1 MSLISFYNTD
11 IVLMKRYF
19 PNVMLFNFK
28 TGSINMLQQ
37 ENGHLHACF
46 PFQAIMEDILS
57 KRDQMP

>member
-1 MSLISFYNTD
+1 
-11 IVLMKRYF
+11 MKRYF

-37 ENGHLHACF
+37 ENGQLHACF

-57 KRDQMP
+57 ERDQMP